1 MRKKYL
7 SALLFGAILVTSTGT
22 FTSCK
27 DYDDDINSLKEQIN
41 DMTSNLDL
49 TKTELKTLLETSIS
63 TLEASINDK
72 ITGLPTNED
81 LQSVKDQITQNVATL
96 NEAINSKADD
106 ATVQAAVEELKNSI
120 AAFDEK
126 LETAKDELQGQ
137 IDELSNKIQNTVD
150 PVEFAELQEQLATA
164 LNDMKLLEDN
174 LGGQIATAQNDIE
187 NIKSILGDIENLP
200 ETLNTLEAGL
210 TGKITSAISSLKNE
224 LLAEDGAIMS
234 KIADVEAKIQN
245 YVLTED
251 QSYIDL
257 KNKVD
262 SLETWKDSL
271 LESTLKGYVTTTTFT
286 EKVSE
291 IEGLIS
297 DLNDKVSGLEDEI
310 ANLEEQIKAILGN
323 MIQSVTIEPNYYLS
337 STGQLVK
344 EDVEFKKLNL
354 YKNRTAFETVGENIT
369 SIIKLKVTPIA
380 AAAEFASRYNV
391 SFEGYKVQSRA
402 ASNYLKAEYN
412 ENESDLDR
420 GVVAF
425 TVSRD
430 KAFAD
435 NGTYCLSARFTP
447 AASML
452 SENNSL
458 KDFTE
463 ISSDYFIAKHSIV
476 KIDDIK
482 VTSDLSSSNAYEV
495 KWNDANASYDL
506 SEGRVLKGYYT
517 GRLVAEDLVAEYGDK
532 FEVVYTLTDN
542 TSGFKVDGTSVK
554 IADPTASSKINGTT
568 GINAT
573 VSVPSLND
581 DSYNKTNSIGNI
593 TFKVVK
599 DEVKYTNAAIG
610 YDWKTIATA
619 NEDVDLNLSSIANT
633 FRMSV
638 NDLKSLLGNNNICS
652 IAYEVNGTTS
662 TTNPNTGVTVTAN
675 SNGINVAFTQNTE
688 VESDYK
694 VIITLKDENS
704 SVTSFGSEYTIVIPI
719 KKTTYPQ
726 DKELDKDPIFWNADG
741 SVQMAT
747 RVDDFDYVGNLTVE
761 MDIRTLFTDF
771 AGQIDE
777 ITENK
782 GNVEIDLKQAVT
794 GVTFASAAY
803 PTDLTSDPKVL
814 SVDKSIYTG
823 SPIVFTVTV
832 SYGTKSEN
840 TKKMEYS
847 VTIADLTG
855 TLTVNTNKLVISDKN
870 ESTALTGFKW
880 VDKDGR
886 VMWENGIVVDS
897 GNPTEDEF
905 KSNPFNIYEMDA
917 PSFTVVDPNQLV
929 EYTDGTVKLTDKGK
943 NYTYNGVYNLT
954 LKMTVKQ
961 PKWGELSGLAS
972 YYDEQTDLYIIDI
985 PVAIDLNN

>member
-1 MRKKYL
+1 M
-7 SALLFGAILVTSTGT
+7 G
-22 FTSCK
+22 
-27 DYDDDINSLKEQIN
+27 
-41 DMTSNLDL
+41 
-49 TKTELKTLLETSIS
+49 
-63 TLEASINDK
+63 
-72 ITGLPTNED
+72 
-81 LQSVKDQITQNVATL
+81 NV
-96 NEAINSKADD
+96 
-106 ATVQAAVEELKNSI
+106 
-120 AAFDEK
+120 
-126 LETAKDELQGQ
+126 
-137 IDELSNKIQNTVD
+137 
-150 PVEFAELQEQLATA
+150 
-164 LNDMKLLEDN
+164 
-174 LGGQIATAQNDIE
+174 
-187 NIKSILGDIENLP
+187 
-200 ETLNTLEAGL
+200 
-210 TGKITSAISSLKNE
+210 
-224 LLAEDGAIMS
+224 
-234 KIADVEAKIQN
+234 
-245 YVLTED
+245 
-251 QSYIDL
+251 
-257 KNKVD
+257 
-262 SLETWKDSL
+262 
-271 LESTLKGYVTTTTFT
+271 
-286 EKVSE
+286 
-291 IEGLIS
+291 
-297 DLNDKVSGLEDEI
+297 
-310 ANLEEQIKAILGN
+310 
-323 MIQSVTIEPNYYLS
+323 
-337 STGQLVK
+337 
-344 EDVEFKKLNL
+344 
-354 YKNRTAFETVGENIT
+354 
-369 SIIKLKVTPIA
+369 
-380 AAAEFASRYNV
+380 
-391 SFEGYKVQSRA
+391 
-402 ASNYLKAEYN
+402 
-412 ENESDLDR
+412 
-420 GVVAF
+420 GV
-425 TVSRD
+425 
-430 KAFAD
+430 
-435 NGTYCLSARFTP
+435 
-447 AASML
+447 
-452 SENNSL
+452 
-458 KDFTE
+458 
-463 ISSDYFIAKHSIV
+463 
-476 KIDDIK
+476 
-482 VTSDLSSSNAYEV
+482 
-495 KWNDANASYDL
+495 NASYDL

-694 VIITLKDENS
+694 VIITLKDDNS